1 MKTFQKFGRIAAAFI
16 VASVLIWNARADTLA
31 VNVDTGYFGG
41 LSRGPGV
48 FGWQFSPRQ
57 NLVVTS
63 LGLYD
68 TPGFN
73 GFWGDGLLEQ
83 HEIGIWNVLTPET
96 PVATVLLPSGVG
108 TQLHNGARFIAI
120 EPFQLTA
127 GNEYVIGALSGDVDP
142 DFGDFAANYFPMV
155 IDPSLEFIG
164 RRLGGLR
171 SESLVFPE
179 FLEPGVAGEFGPNF
193 MFVVPEPTTAAI
205 LLLGAFGIAVRWR
218 RRVM

>member
-1 MKTFQKFGRIAAAFI
+1 MKTVQKIRQVAAAFI
-16 VASVLIWNARADTLA
+16 VASALIWNARADTLA

-73 GFWGDGLLEQ
+73 GFWGDGLMESHL
-83 HEIGIWNVLTPET
+83 IGIWNVATPTT
-96 PVATVLLPSGVG
+96 PVVTALLPSGTE
-108 TQLHNGARFIAI
+108 TQLHDGARFISV
-120 EPFQLTA
+120 ESFQLTA

-142 DFGDFAANYFPMV
+142 DFGDFAANYFPVV
-155 IDPSLEFIG
+155 IDPALEFIG
-164 RRLGGLR
+164 RRAGGLR
-171 SESLVFPE
+171 SESLVYPE
-179 FLEPGVAGEFGPNF
+179 FLEAGVAGEFGPNF

-205 LLLGAFGIAVRWR
+205 LLLGAFGIAARWR
-218 RRVM
+218 RRGM